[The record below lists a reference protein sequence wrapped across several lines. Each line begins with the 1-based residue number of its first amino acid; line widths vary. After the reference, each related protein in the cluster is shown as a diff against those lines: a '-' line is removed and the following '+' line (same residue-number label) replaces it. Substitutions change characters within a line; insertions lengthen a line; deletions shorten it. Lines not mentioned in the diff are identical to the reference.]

1 MARSNF
7 EPEIRDSLKSLPK
20 DNPHPNHK
28 RSQPPG
34 KATSHNPDTVAKTP
48 PASHQFSD
56 TTAQDGLEAPSPVG
70 TGSLTQA
77 DTLPMNGATLPDSSA
92 PVDLGGIQDPML
104 ADAVQMIIQAL
115 MARASPMPGV
125 VA

>member
-1 MARSNF
+1 
-7 EPEIRDSLKSLPK
+7 
-20 DNPHPNHK
+20 
-28 RSQPPG
+28 
-34 KATSHNPDTVAKTP
+34 
-48 PASHQFSD
+48 
-56 TTAQDGLEAPSPVG
+56 
-70 TGSLTQA
+70 
-77 DTLPMNGATLPDSSA
+77 MNGATLPDSSA